1 MLEVQR
7 LSTQKKHDVSA
18 ADLARLHLLKCELA
32 FGFGAKYWDAWR
44 AELADVED
52 IEGRAER
59 AQALRALV
67 KHWHSMNGP
76 DSKQRKL
83 FSFISELTVAFEGFG
98 GNPDT
103 LFKFTCVD
111 AFRKIRGEDIYKLG
125 RPEVFVNAASAAMIM
140 GWSSLLDT
148 SVLPIEPGDSA
159 TLAKLSTVA
168 RMIRHRVPQ
177 HCNIRSFQKIMNA
190 ALRGAGFSFSYA
202 KVLRRRSGSARVKYD
217 CCIACDQFPGFLDAH
232 GLAPGKALGRAPLS
246 AFLSIANH
254 SCGDGKSCG
263 YELCP
268 KRASFQAYAEH
279 AAESIARVI
288 DAIRR
293 RDEPVAEDLAVAERL
308 RDICASAPLALVDGR
323 FAKQLGDLEHKYAVC
338 GPPS

>member
-1 MLEVQR
+1 VCAYYRRRSSAAGRLGGLHQRRQLLFKVRQRQHCSKRRDVAGVERSAQLHAQLRSSVRRGGGHVDVQR
-7 LSTQKKHDVSA
+7 A
-18 ADLARLHLLKCELA
+18 A
-32 FGFGAKYWDAWR
+32 
-44 AELADVED
+44 
-52 IEGRAER
+52 
-59 AQALRALV
+59 
-67 KHWHSMNGP
+67 
-76 DSKQRKL
+76 
-83 FSFISELTVAFEGFG
+83 
-98 GNPDT
+98 
-103 LFKFTCVD
+103 CV
-111 AFRKIRGEDIYKLG
+111 YKLG

-177 HCNIRSFQKIMNA
+177 HCNIRSFQKIINA

-232 GLAPGKALGRAPLS
+232 GLVPGKALGRAPLS

-293 RDEPVAEDLAVAERL
+293 RDEPVVEDLAVAERL

-323 FAKQLGDLEHKYAVC
+323 FARQLGDLEHKYAVC